1 VNGQS
6 SSAFFAMSAIG
17 ALGTQPTWV
26 PPLDPVQNSGS
37 HRPKHRHV
45 LGKERQADGKH
56 PKTEHWQKTSNAAAN

>member
-1 VNGQS
+1 
-6 SSAFFAMSAIG
+6 M
-17 ALGTQPTWV
+17 WV